1 MRRALRLI
9 LVLLVVLV
17 GAALAYGV
25 WKNPEKTTLGAEAR
39 AGAPGRFVALSPGT
53 THYEFTGPD
62 SGRVVVLVHG
72 FSVPYYI
79 WDSTAAGLSAAGYR
93 VLRYDLYGRGLS
105 DRPDTRYDGA
115 LYDDQLGELLDSLR
129 IAGPV
134 DLVGVS
140 FGGFVT
146 SHFVAGHAARVRTLT
161 LVDPVSEAGPVPAI
175 LRMPV
180 VGSWLWQTRQVP
192 GMADNQLSDF
202 LHPERHPTWP
212 NQYRPQMR
220 LKGFGRALL
229 RSRIMLATVNFD
241 SLFTGVARTG
251 VPVLVIWGRQD
262 HTVPFE
268 LSAVVTRNIPAA
280 EFVPVDS
287 SGHLPHIEQAQ
298 LVDARLTAFL
308 AAHTGPGG

>member
-25 WKNPEKTTLGAEAR
+25 WKNPEKATLGAEAR
-39 AGAPGRFVALSPGT
+39 AGAPGRFVALSHGT

-115 LYDDQLGELLDSLR
+115 LYDSQLGELLDSLR

-146 SHFVAGHAARVRTLT
+146 SHYVAGHAARVRTLT

-212 NQYRPQMR
+212 DQYRPQMR

-251 VPVLVIWGRQD
+251 VPVLVLWGRQD

-308 AAHTGPGG
+308 AAHAGPGG